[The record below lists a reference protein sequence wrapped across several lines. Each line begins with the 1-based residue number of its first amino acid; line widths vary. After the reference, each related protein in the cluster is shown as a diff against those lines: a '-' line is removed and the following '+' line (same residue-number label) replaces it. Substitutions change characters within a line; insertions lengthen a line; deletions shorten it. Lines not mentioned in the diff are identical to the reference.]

1 MVLSQLERP
10 RARGGGGSDGDD
22 LGHAFARRPVR
33 ARRKVGAE
41 PSVVEMSVGVDQARQ
56 GQREGD
62 SWVGGA
68 STWYARSSLVS
79 VPFGFR
85 PQSLQGNYLSILRL
99 LDMSVNL
106 VFNCHLGPGLEISF
120 VGLGPSGAWLA
131 PCAQDAVVISER
143 PGGSK
148 EVLLV
153 LAHHESELRAPAC
166 GVGISGGSRLFNF
179 GPAFRSTAWRRL
191 VLSTPRRRRMSV
203 DLVRIVDSIHRDKNI
218 SKDILFEGI
227 QSALTTAARKHYPE
241 AAEIEVRIDPD
252 SGAIEATKD
261 GVKMDPSE
269 LGRIAAQTAKQVIIQ
284 KIREAERDSLFDE
297 FEDQRS
303 DLVTGTVQRFEGGA
317 VIVNLGKTDAILP
330 RSEQIPGES
339 YHPNE
344 RIRAIILDVRKVG
357 QRVKIILSRTHP
369 DFVRRLFELEIPEIA
384 DQIIA
389 IRALAREAG
398 YRSKVAVTSID
409 TKVDA
414 VGACVGVRGTRIK
427 NIVDELGGERI
438 DIVRW
443 NESLQ
448 VLIPNALQPAEI
460 DEVMLCHL
468 LGRGIVLVRDDQLSL
483 AIGRRGQN
491 VRLASK
497 LVGWDIEIMTAEEL
511 EEVIEKAVKAF
522 EKIEVV
528 DVELA
533 ERLVEQGILSYDD
546 LSVMEITDLVNTI
559 EGLTEEQA
567 TEIVARAEVLA
578 EEQTDELPRRKGS
591 RGSAASEPARSSI
604 PWKKENRIAPQTR
617 RPSAQERRRRV
628 CGAEMPMIQEDTADA
643 AIGEL
648 DSALPT
654 ELASEIDGES
664 FPDDGP
670 DSERDEASEEEIH
683 DVALA
688 AESSSY
694 SPQGHEV
701 TSPPS
706 EHDQGAGI
714 RIVTEAVEQ
723 TAPEHAAGCTRIEL
737 PNGPSQKDGR
747 IGRATILLRSA
758 AKCRRFD
765 GARTSRHAAPGPGL
779 GQPATDWFPS
789 SASSARNSRAGL
801 AYYR

>member
-1 MVLSQLERP
+1 
-10 RARGGGGSDGDD
+10 
-22 LGHAFARRPVR
+22 
-33 ARRKVGAE
+33 
-41 PSVVEMSVGVDQARQ
+41 
-56 GQREGD
+56 
-62 SWVGGA
+62 
-68 STWYARSSLVS
+68 
-79 VPFGFR
+79 
-85 PQSLQGNYLSILRL
+85 
-99 LDMSVNL
+99 
-106 VFNCHLGPGLEISF
+106 
-120 VGLGPSGAWLA
+120 
-131 PCAQDAVVISER
+131 
-143 PGGSK
+143 
-148 EVLLV
+148 
-153 LAHHESELRAPAC
+153 
-166 GVGISGGSRLFNF
+166 
-179 GPAFRSTAWRRL
+179 
-191 VLSTPRRRRMSV
+191 MSV

-252 SGAIEATKD
+252 SGAIDATKD
-261 GVKMDPSE
+261 GVKMDPAE

-297 FEDQRS
+297 FEDQRG

-357 QRVKIILSRTHP
+357 QRVKIILSRTHT

-511 EEVIEKAVKAF
+511 DEVIEKAVKAF
-522 EKIEVV
+522 ERIEAV

-546 LSVMEITDLVNTI
+546 LSVMEISDLVNTI

-567 TEIVARAEVLA
+567 VQIVARAEVLA
-578 EEQTDELPRRKGS
+578 EAQTEELPRRKGA
-591 RGSAASEPARSSI
+591 RAIPEEPSVEVSSI
-604 PWKKENRIAPQTR
+604 EG
-617 RPSAQERRRRV
+617 S
-628 CGAEMPMIQEDTADA
+628 
-643 AIGEL
+643 GEGRE
-648 DSALPT
+648 PT
-654 ELASEIDGES
+654 ELELATRALLSPDEE
-664 FPDDGP
+664 FPPSSDT
-670 DSERDEASEEEIH
+670 DSEYEPVSPAESYESAGVEFAGEDGSDSENYEDRPDLENYEDRPDPENYEKGDDEIH
-683 DVALA
+683 DLALA
-688 AESSSY
+688 VESSAY

-701 TSPPS
+701 TFPPS
-706 EHDQGAGI
+706 ENDQGESI
-714 RIVTEAVEQ
+714 RIVTEAVEPGRQ
-723 TAPEHAAGCTRIEL
+723 DKPTAPPHGSGPKPGAAPRSSGT
-737 PNGPSQKDGR
+737 
-747 IGRATILLRSA
+747 SA
-758 AKCRRFD
+758 AD
-765 GARTSRHAAPGPGL
+765 VSPHH
-779 GQPATDWFPS
+779 PAGE
-789 SASSARNSRAGL
+789 ASSQTGETT
-801 AYYR
+801 